1 MVLIFSNKND
11 FTTNL
16 VQDWLYYY
24 GKKSVRINDSAQGVK
39 YDLNGVSIIGNND
52 EEIVINAVDSCWYRK
67 GRIIKSPPIHDPISI
82 SEYQVIKEHIEFLLS
97 TKNTIGNLKS
107 DNMVNKLI
115 VLNIAKRAGLTIPN
129 TYVLDNKKDLNDLL
143 SSNPDKK
150 FIIKMKT
157 ETCMFHFE
165 DTAGIIYTNNLI
177 KEDLEKFPST
187 FLPTLLQ
194 EKVDKH
200 FEIRTFYLEG
210 KTWSMAIFSQNDEQ
224 TKDDYRKYNFS
235 KPNRNTPFK
244 IPVILE
250 NKLSNIMAELNL
262 QTGSIDWIL
271 SKDGQFYFL
280 EINPTGQF
288 SNLSMT
294 CNYPLEKIIAEKL

>member
-1 MVLIFSNKND
+1 MILIFSNKND

-39 YDLNGVSIIGNND
+39 YDLNGVSIIGNDDEKIEIND
-52 EEIVINAVDSCWYRK
+52 VDSCWFRK
-67 GRIIKSPPIHDPISI
+67 GRIIKSPPINDPISI
-82 SEYQVIKEHIEFLLS
+82 SEYQVVKEHIEFLLS
-97 TKNTIGNLKS
+97 TKNTIGNLKN

-115 VLNIAKRAGLTIPN
+115 VLNIAKRVGLTIPN
-129 TYVLDNKKDLNDLL
+129 TYVLDNKKDLNHLL
-143 SSNPDKK
+143 SSNPDKE

-157 ETCMFHFE
+157 ETSMFHFE

-194 EKVDKH
+194 EKIDKH

-244 IPVILE
+244 IPALLE
-250 NKLSNIMAELNL
+250 NKLSNLMAELNL

-271 SKDGQFYFL
+271 SKDDQFHFL
-280 EINPTGQF
+280 EVNPTGQF

-294 CNYPLEKIIAEKL
+294 CNYPLEQIIAEKL

>member
-39 YDLNGVSIIGNND
+39 YDLNGVSIIGNNG
-52 EEIVINAVDSCWYRK
+52 EEIEINAVDSCWYRK
-67 GRIIKSPPIHDPISI
+67 GRILKSPAIHDPISI
-82 SEYQVIKEHIEFLLS
+82 NEYQVIKEHIEFLLS
-97 TKNTIGNLKS
+97 AKNTIGNLRS
-107 DNMVNKLI
+107 DNMINKLI
-115 VLNIAKRAGLTIPN
+115 VLNIAKSVGLTIPN

-143 SSNPDKK
+143 SSNPEKK

-177 KEDLEKFPST
+177 KEDLKKFPSV
-187 FLPTLLQ
+187 FLPTLVQ
-194 EKVDKH
+194 EKIDKY

-210 KTWSMAIFSQNDEQ
+210 ETWSMAIFSQNDEQ
-224 TKDDYRKYNFS
+224 TKDDYRKYNFN

-244 IPVILE
+244 IPAILE
-250 NKLSNIMAELNL
+250 YKLSNLMAELNL